1 MKSFSRV
8 FFTGLAAMFPILLT
22 IYIVIWMGTAAE
34 SMLGDMIKS
43 LLPDRWYIPGLGL
56 LTGLV
61 LLLFIGILLRVWVV
75 RRLFAL
81 GERIF
86 NRIPLVKAIY
96 GSIRDLMIFFTADKE
111 EGFSQ
116 VVSVRL
122 GDTDLKL
129 LGLITREDFSDLPA
143 ELAEDREIAVYLP
156 MSYQIGGFT
165 AILPR
170 TAIRP
175 VNMSVQEAMKFA
187 LTGGMRSSVN
197 RE

>member
-187 LTGGMRSSVN
+187 LTGGMRSSAN